1 MFSRVR
7 FFMRPILFVK
17 CSHRSDECINHLQ
30 YNCLKEHESMR
41 DLKKINCRETY
52 FWLNSNKTN
61 FENKESLNFVRN
73 YANIWRRKN
82 VIFATGPYNY
92 GSFALW
98 KLYHAERYMLI
109 CGFYLTELIVLN
121 NNFKGTE
128 EISSNQL
135 ALCIL
140 CIEGVLWPVI
150 WKVVFLPLWKPSYFV
165 DTPKQLLDCPKSS
178 YPSSLGRSF
187 PTYSRAGLGSSRT
200 LWPVGTW
207 MLSFLCVQ
215 KHLPASQ

>member
-140 CIEGVLWPVI
+140 CIEGVLCSLTCNLKGGFPPPVKSFI
-150 WKVVFLPLWKPSYFV
+150 FCRYPETTSGLSKVIMPKLSRSLISNVF
-165 DTPKQLLDCPKSS
+165 
-178 YPSSLGRSF
+178 
-187 PTYSRAGLGSSRT
+187 
-200 LWPVGTW
+200 
-207 MLSFLCVQ
+207 
-215 KHLPASQ
+215 

>member
-1 MFSRVR
+1 M
-7 FFMRPILFVK
+7 IL
-17 CSHRSDECINHLQ
+17 NHLIIIILVTFFV
-30 YNCLKEHESMR
+30 YSSCLKTTHCRCFLVWGFLCDQYYLSSVAIEAMSASIIYNTTVSRNMSQWET
-41 DLKKINCRETY
+41 LKKINCRETY

-121 NNFKGTE
+121 NNFKR
-128 EISSNQL
+128 N
-135 ALCIL
+135 
-140 CIEGVLWPVI
+140 
-150 WKVVFLPLWKPSYFV
+150 
-165 DTPKQLLDCPKSS
+165 
-178 YPSSLGRSF
+178 R
-187 PTYSRAGLGSSRT
+187 RN
-200 LWPVGTW
+200 
-207 MLSFLCVQ
+207 
-215 KHLPASQ
+215 